1 VRVATW
7 NVNSVKQR
15 VPRLL
20 PWLDQRQP
28 DVVCLQE
35 TKLTDDAFERLLGDE
50 FASRGYAV
58 ALHGEAQW
66 NGVGILSR
74 VGLDDV
80 VAGIADAPGFP
91 HPEARAVSATCGGIR
106 VHCVYA
112 PNGRVPDSEHYHYKL
127 AWLAALGEMVGS
139 GPQDAMVC
147 GDMNIAPTDIDV
159 FDPDAYAG
167 QTHVT
172 PPERAALAELEALG
186 LRDVVRDRWP
196 TERVFTY
203 WDYRAGMFHQD
214 LGMRIDLVLASAT
227 VAGRVRAAWVDRQAR
242 KGTGPSDHAPVIVD
256 LDEAPDGDIG
266 PVVPPPSAPAAKR
279 GSLKLPQSP

>member
-1 VRVATW
+1 VRIATW

-20 PWLDQRQP
+20 PWLDERQP

-35 TKLTDDAFERLLGDE
+35 TKLADDAFDQLLGDE
-50 FASRGYAV
+50 FTSRGYAV
-58 ALHGEAQW
+58 ARHGEVQW
-66 NGVGILSR
+66 NGVAILSR
-74 VGLDDV
+74 MGLDDV
-80 VAGIADAPGFP
+80 VVGVADAPGFP
-91 HPEARAVSATCGGIR
+91 RPEARAVSAICGGIR
-106 VHCVYA
+106 VHSVYV

-127 AWLAALGEMVGS
+127 AWLAALGEMVGG
-139 GPQDAMVC
+139 GPEAAMVC

-159 FDPDAYAG
+159 FDPSAYVG

-172 PPERAALAELEALG
+172 PPERAALAKLQALG

-203 WDYRAGMFHQD
+203 WDYRAGMFHQN
-214 LGMRIDLVLASAT
+214 LGMRIDLVMATAT
-227 VAGRVRAAWVDRQAR
+227 VASRVRAAWVDRQAR

-256 LDEAPDGDIG
+256 LDNAPDGDIG
-266 PVVPPPSAPAAKR
+266 PIVPPPSAAAAKP
-279 GSLKLPQSP
+279 GAVKPPQSP